1 MFRTILALFVAAVSL
16 PALSVPGHAQE
27 PRYLTIGTG
36 AVTGLYYPAGGAVC
50 RMVNRA
56 RTQHG
61 IRCAVEATEGSF
73 SNLGALRTGELDMAV
88 TQSDWLFHAYKGS
101 GRFRDQ
107 GPHKELRSVFAL
119 HGEPFTVVARVGA
132 GIDAFEDLKGKR
144 VNVGEPGSGNRAMM
158 DTVMK
163 AWGWTARDFS
173 LASELPASEQALA
186 LCDNRVDAVAYAG
199 GHPNGLIQQAASTCS
214 VKLIGID
221 GRPVR
226 KLLDDGPYYARVVIP
241 GGMYAGNPDDVET
254 FGVRAVLAS
263 SAEADAG
270 VVYEVVKTVFD
281 DFEAFRRLHPALQAL
296 EKASVATEG
305 LAVPLHDGAARYFE
319 EAGVR

>member
-16 PALSVPGHAQE
+16 PALPIPGHAQE

-56 RTQHG
+56 RTQHS
-61 IRCAVEATEGSF
+61 IRCAVESTEGSL

-88 TQSDWLFHAYKGS
+88 TQSDWLFHAHKGS

-107 GPHKELRSVFAL
+107 GPHKELRSIFAL
-119 HGEPFTVVARVGA
+119 HGEPFTVVARSGA

-173 LASELPASEQALA
+173 LASELPMSEQGEA
-186 LCDNRVDAVAYAG
+186 LCDNRVDAVVYAG
-199 GHPNGLIQQAASTCS
+199 GHPNGLIQQATSACS
-214 VKLIGID
+214 VRLVGID

-226 KLLDDGPYYARVVIP
+226 KLLGDGPYYARVVIP
-241 GGMYAGNPDDVET
+241 GGMYTGNPDDVET

-263 SAEADAG
+263 TAAVDADL
-270 VVYEVVKTVFD
+270 VYEVVKTVFD
-281 DFEAFRRLHPALQAL
+281 DFEAFKRLHPALQAL
-296 EKASVATEG
+296 EKPSAATEG
-305 LAVPLHDGAARYFE
+305 LAVPLHEGAARYFE
-319 EAGVR
+319 EAGMR